1 MKETVCSLLVLA
13 AWPALAQPAVG
24 CASVYRSYQAMA
36 AAPALSNRATAVTSG
51 PQAHWFGYYDKDQL
65 DPTGRYL
72 LALRTSFEHRLPKP
86 GEAAEVGMIDLLD
99 GNRWLALG
107 ESRAWCWQQGCML
120 QWRPGS
126 AREAV
131 WNDCEG
137 DRFVCRVLDVRTRAV
152 RTLPRAV
159 GHLSPDGKTAVCEDF
174 SRAWDFRPGYG
185 YAGVPDPYAS
195 QTAPAEAGVWRM
207 DMETGETRML
217 ISLADLAKVPY
228 AEQTPKDKHYVNH
241 LEWSPDGRRF
251 LLYDRW
257 SGAGGMPTRVFTLGA
272 DGKDLRLLSTRDA
285 SHYIWRDS
293 QHVLIWANG
302 AYNLYR
308 DDGSGEPK
316 ETLWQA
322 PNGHQSYV
330 PGTQNA
336 WLVTDTY
343 DRRLYL
349 VHLPTRSFVPLG
361 FFPQDKAYAGEWR
374 CDLHPRVSR
383 DGRWV
388 FFDSPHVGN
397 GRQLYRV
404 DISAIM
410 RQPPVPPEAN
420 KQDKP

>member
-13 AWPALAQPAVG
+13 VWPDLAQSAAEGAP
-24 CASVYRSYQAMA
+24 VYRSYQAMA
-36 AAPALSNRATAVTSG
+36 AAPAVSNRATAVTSG
-51 PQAHWFGYYDKDQL
+51 PLAHWFGYYDKDQL
-65 DPTGRYL
+65 DPSGRYL
-72 LALRTSFEHRLPKP
+72 LSLRTSFEHRLPKP
-86 GEAAEVGMIDLLD
+86 GEAAEVGMIDLRD
-99 GNRWLALG
+99 GNRWIALG

-126 AREAV
+126 AHEAV
-131 WNDCEG
+131 WNDREG
-137 DRFVCRVLDVRTRAV
+137 DRFVCRVLDIRTRAV

-159 GHLSPDGKTAVCEDF
+159 GHLSPDGSTAVCEDF
-174 SRAWDFRPGYG
+174 SRAWNFRPGYG
-185 YAGVPDPYAS
+185 YAGVPDPYAK

-207 DMETGETRML
+207 DMETGETRL
-217 ISLADLAKVPY
+217 LVSLADLAKV
-228 AEQTPKDKHYVNH
+228 ANAKQTPQDKRYVNH

-272 DGKDLRLLSTRDA
+272 DGRDLRLLCARDA
-285 SHYIWRDS
+285 SHYIWRDPE
-293 QHVLIWANG
+293 HVLIWANG
-302 AYNLYR
+302 AYKLYR

-322 PNGHQSYV
+322 PNGHQSYI

-343 DRRLYL
+343 DRSLYL
-349 VHLPTRSFVPLG
+349 VHLPTGSFVPLG
-361 FFPQDKAYAGEWR
+361 RYPQDKAYAGEWR

-388 FFDSPHVGN
+388 FFDSPHAGN
-397 GRQLYRV
+397 GRQLYRI
-404 DISAIM
+404 DISDLLRPCAHGG
-410 RQPPVPPEAN
+410 RVL
-420 KQDKP
+420 D